1 MQSTTWLVGQVA
13 SQVVAQNNDAEAAG
27 LVAGALAAVCC
38 IFLVYFG
45 ILAVICWL
53 VSDAVRRVPQEHRLM
68 SPGMV
73 WLLLIPLFNIV
84 WAFFVFQKV
93 PESIDRAL
101 RARGITDAGDCGKR
115 WGLVFAILN
124 ACNYATSFIPF
135 VGFGVGLAALVFL
148 ILAIVSIRSSAAR
161 LTPQ

>member
-1 MQSTTWLVGQVA
+1 MQSTTWLAGQVA
-13 SQVVAQNNDAEAAG
+13 SQVVANPDNGE
-27 LVAGALAAVCC
+27 ALAILGAVGGFVCC
-38 IFLVYFG
+38 MFLVHFA
-45 ILAVICWL
+45 ILAVISWL
-53 VSDAVRRVPQEHRLM
+53 VSDAVRRVPPEHRLM

-124 ACNYATSFIPF
+124 ACSYFGSLIPF
-135 VGFGVGLAALVFL
+135 VGAGVFLAAIVFL
-148 ILAIVSIRSSAAR
+148 VLTIVSIRSAASR
-161 LTPQ
+161 LQPQ

>member
-1 MQSTTWLVGQVA
+1 MQSTSWLVGQVA
-13 SQVVAQNNDAEAAG
+13 SQVVAQPNDAEAAG
-27 LVAGALAAVCC
+27 ILAGAIGILCC
-38 IFLVYFG
+38 SLLVYFG

-93 PESIDRAL
+93 PESIDRSL

-124 ACNYATSFIPF
+124 ACNYVGGLIPL
-135 VGFGVGLAALVFL
+135 VGFGIGLAALVFL

>member
-1 MQSTTWLVGQVA
+1 MQSTSWLVGQVA
-13 SQVVAQNNDAEAAG
+13 SQVVAQNNDAEALG
-27 LVAGALAAVCC
+27 IVGGVVGILCC
-38 IFLVYFG
+38 TALVYFG

-101 RARGITDAGDCGKR
+101 RARGITDVGDCGKR

-124 ACNYATSFIPF
+124 ACSYVSGLIPI
-135 VGFGVGLAALVFL
+135 VGPGVGLVALVFL